1 MSNESERSSSTCIS
15 NLQVQTNKEDDKR
28 NEGIVNNP
36 SFLFKPAIHAMD
48 EWLSTST
55 KNSPI
60 TNKYSITSTGNE
72 NVEISRE

>member
-1 MSNESERSSSTCIS
+1 MINESKANSSAGVS
-15 NLQVQTNKEDDKR
+15 NLQVQTNKEDDKD
-28 NEGIVNNP
+28 NEGAINNP

-55 KNSPI
+55 KNAPI
-60 TNKYSITSTGNE
+60 SNKYSITSTGNE

>member
-1 MSNESERSSSTCIS
+1 MSNGSETDSSSS
-15 NLQVQTNKEDDKR
+15 VSDLQVQADKEDDKR
-28 NEGIVNNP
+28 NEGTVNNP